1 MTFEYTEEAKKK
13 FQKLDTQ
20 TQERIKKL
28 ICKLEKLENPR
39 SLGGALQGKRLSKY
53 WKYRE
58 GKYRLI
64 CDIQDDIC
72 IILCIDIGKRDKIY
86 Q

>member
-1 MTFEYTEEAKKK
+1 MVFKYTEEAKKK
-13 FQKLDTQ
+13 YQKLDSQ
-20 TQERIKKL
+20 TQERIKRL
-28 ICKLEKLENPR
+28 VQKLEKLENPR
-39 SLGGALQGKRLSKY
+39 VLGGALQGKKLSKY

-64 CDIQDDIC
+64 CDIQDEVC

-86 Q
+86 N